1 MYFSFSNPGYLFLL
15 LFIPV
20 IVFLHFYSIRNVP
33 KKSLRFAN
41 FEAIANVKGIDFY
54 SKDIKVP
61 FLNILIVCLLVFSIS
76 GLTLNKEIQASS
88 FSFVI
93 AIDSS
98 QSMGAT
104 DIYPDRL
111 YAAKETAID
120 FVNSIP
126 INTKI
131 GVISFGG
138 NSFIEQEISEDKGL
152 LKTSINSI
160 ESTKFGGT
168 DIYEAI
174 MASSGILKNEQNKA
188 IILLSDGQINVG
200 NIYDAVEYAKDKE
213 ILVHTI
219 GIGTVEGGNTSFGI
233 SKMDEDILKSL
244 AYNTGGKYF
253 NADNKEKMQE
263 SFKQIA
269 PLTKRFGSINLSVYL
284 IIAVMVLFI
293 LEQLLIS
300 SGKIST

>member
-1 MYFSFSNPGYLFLL
+1 MYFSFSNPEYLYL
-15 LFIPV
+15 LFIIPL
-20 IVFLHFYSIRNVP
+20 IIFLHFYSIRNVP

-41 FEAIANVKGIDFY
+41 FEAIAKVRGIDFY
-54 SKDIKVP
+54 SKDIKIP

-76 GLTLNKEIQASS
+76 GLTLNKEVEASS

-93 AIDSS
+93 AVDSS

-111 YAAKETAID
+111 SAAKETAVD
-120 FVNSIP
+120 FVDSLPEDIR
-126 INTKI
+126 I

-138 NSFIEQEISEDKGL
+138 NSFIEQDISENKGL
-152 LKTSINSI
+152 LKLSINNI

-174 MASSGILKNEQNKA
+174 MASSGILKNELNKA

-200 NIYDAVEYAKDKE
+200 NIYDAVEYARDKK

-219 GIGTVEGGNTSFGI
+219 GIGTVEGGNASFGI
-233 SKMDEDILKSL
+233 SKLDEDILKSL
-244 AYNTGGKYF
+244 AYNTEGKYF
-253 NADNKEKMQE
+253 NVDNKEKMQE

-284 IIAVMVLFI
+284 IIAVITIFV
-293 LEQLLIS
+293 LEQFLIN
-300 SGKIST
+300 SGKISV